1 MDVSNISQRLNF
13 ARLHYQEPDYNRLL
27 LNINKKLEK
36 RIKEKLILLYGKN
49 NVKQC
54 YDEVLR
60 ILRAHYSYKKPELI
74 EWEKYFDPK
83 NRFTQK
89 DMILITYGDLITA
102 KGNSPLKALTNVLEN
117 HFAIPSTVH
126 ILPFFP
132 YSSDKGFA
140 VMDYEEVD
148 PDIGTWEDIAN
159 LNGRFRLMFDA
170 VFNHVSSKSRWF
182 HRYLHRNPDYKDFFI
197 EFKSPDEIP
206 KEKLNM
212 IIRPRTSDIL
222 SPFYTQTGLRYFWTT
237 FSRDQVDLNF
247 KNPKVLFK
255 MIEILL
261 YYVRRGADIL
271 RLDAVTYLWHK
282 IGTTSA
288 NLEQTHTI
296 VKLFRDILD
305 AVAPCAGIIT
315 ETNVPHQENIAYFG
329 NGNDEAQMVYNF
341 ALAPL
346 VLYTFY
352 TGNSSKLTNWAQ
364 NLNRISD
371 TATYFNFLD
380 SHDGVSVQG
389 AKEILSKSNIKLL
402 EDRVKSHGGLI
413 SYKDNGNGTVSPYE
427 LNITWYSAIN
437 KDGAYE
443 SQEIR
448 YKRFIASRSIALVL
462 MGVPGLYLHG
472 LLGTKNDY
480 EAVLET
486 KLARNINRKVI
497 DKEMLIESMQDEHS
511 RTHSISQYYRPMA
524 IIRSN
529 HRAFH
534 PNAKQ
539 IVLSVSQ
546 SLFAVIRISVDNE
559 ETILCITNVT
569 DKTHLFQL
577 DINNREQYDYK
588 YWHELLSGRRF
599 APKEGKLRIN
609 VEPYE
614 VLWLKAST

>member
-1 MDVSNISQRLNF
+1 
-13 ARLHYQEPDYNRLL
+13 
-27 LNINKKLEK
+27 
-36 RIKEKLILLYGKN
+36 
-49 NVKQC
+49 
-54 YDEVLR
+54 
-60 ILRAHYSYKKPELI
+60 
-74 EWEKYFDPK
+74 
-83 NRFTQK
+83 
-89 DMILITYGDLITA
+89 
-102 KGNSPLKALTNVLEN
+102 
-117 HFAIPSTVH
+117 
-126 ILPFFP
+126 
-132 YSSDKGFA
+132 
-140 VMDYEEVD
+140 
-148 PDIGTWEDIAN
+148 
-159 LNGRFRLMFDA
+159 
-170 VFNHVSSKSRWF
+170 
-182 HRYLHRNPDYKDFFI
+182 
-197 EFKSPDEIP
+197 
-206 KEKLNM
+206 
-212 IIRPRTSDIL
+212 
-222 SPFYTQTGLRYFWTT
+222 
-237 FSRDQVDLNF
+237 
-247 KNPKVLFK
+247 
-255 MIEILL
+255 
-261 YYVRRGADIL
+261 
-271 RLDAVTYLWHK
+271 
-282 IGTTSA
+282 
-288 NLEQTHTI
+288 
-296 VKLFRDILD
+296 
-305 AVAPCAGIIT
+305 
-315 ETNVPHQENIAYFG
+315 
-329 NGNDEAQMVYNF
+329 
-341 ALAPL
+341 
-346 VLYTFY
+346 
-352 TGNSSKLTNWAQ
+352 
-364 NLNRISD
+364 
-371 TATYFNFLD
+371 
-380 SHDGVSVQG
+380 
-389 AKEILSKSNIKLL
+389 LSKSNIKLL
-402 EDRVKSHGGLI
+402 EDRVKSHGGII

-511 RTHSISQYYRPMA
+511 RTHSISQYYRPMS

-599 APKEGKLRIN
+599 APKEGNLRIN